1 MSGCRGL
8 GVTDLHNL
16 LCTSHF
22 VPQVGGVWEI
32 PSLTP
37 RRVDAEGTVTGRLN
51 YVVSVLY

>member
-32 PSLTP
+32 PSLAP